1 MVESSD
7 TSSERLKL
15 GWIDSPRFASVGE
28 ADSRLEIQIDM
39 ASKSEKI
46 DIERT
51 KKTAEHVFD
60 VLGGALVSG
69 MIYLGDRLGL
79 YQALNGAG
87 AITSEELAR
96 RSGLH
101 ERWIREW
108 LYGQAAASLI
118 DYKGEGRFE
127 LSPESALV
135 LANEN
140 SPFFLAGGFSAL
152 PQQMAVLNLLPESF
166 KSGMGLT
173 YDQLGPEVNRGV
185 ERLLAPWFR
194 TQLVPIALPKLDGV
208 VAKLQAGAKVAD
220 VGCGAGVALIEMA
233 KAYPRSEFHG
243 YDIAKIPL
251 ARASENAQ
259 QAGIENITFHDAS
272 VDPLPGDASHD
283 FITTFD
289 CLHDMTRPD
298 LMMKAIRKAIK
309 NDGTWLIADVHG
321 QPTFEQNLKENP
333 LAPVMYGFSV
343 LCCMSSALSEPG
355 GLGLGTL
362 GFPEPVAR
370 KMTAEAGFTRFT
382 TRDFENPINA
392 YYEVRP

>member
-1 MVESSD
+1 M
-7 TSSERLKL
+7 TSTSE
-15 GWIDSPRFASVGE
+15 
-28 ADSRLEIQIDM
+28 
-39 ASKSEKI
+39 I
-46 DIERT
+46 DIEKT
-51 KKTAEHVFD
+51 KKTAEHVFGM
-60 VLGGALVSG
+60 LGGALASA
-69 MIYLGDRLGL
+69 MIYLGDRMGL
-79 YQALNGAG
+79 YGALNGAG
-87 AITSEELAR
+87 AMTSEELAR
-96 RSGLH
+96 KTGLH
-101 ERWIREW
+101 ERWVREW
-108 LYGQAAASLI
+108 LYGQAAANLI
-118 DYKGEGRFE
+118 DYKGDQRFE

-135 LANEN
+135 LANEV
-140 SPFFLAGGFSAL
+140 SPFFLAGGFCAL
-152 PQQMAVLNLLPESF
+152 PDQMAVLKLLPQSF

-194 TQLVPIALPKLDGV
+194 TQLVPSALPKLDGV

-233 KAYPRSEFHG
+233 KAYPRSSFHG
-243 YDIAKIPL
+243 YEIAKIVL
-251 ARASENAQ
+251 ARASENGK
-259 QAGIENITFHDAS
+259 QAGVKNIIFHDAS
-272 VDPLPGDASHD
+272 VDPLPADANHD

-298 LMMKAIRKAIK
+298 LVMQAIRKAIK
-309 NDGTWLIADVHG
+309 SDGTWLIADIHG
-321 QPTFEQNLKENP
+321 QPTFEQNLKDNP
-333 LAPVMYGFSV
+333 LAPLMYGFSV

-370 KMTAEAGFTRFT
+370 TMTLEAGFTRFT

>member
-1 MVESSD
+1 
-7 TSSERLKL
+7 
-15 GWIDSPRFASVGE
+15 
-28 ADSRLEIQIDM
+28 M
-39 ASKSEKI
+39 ANTTEQI
-46 DIERT
+46 DIEKT

-60 VLGGALVSG
+60 MLGGALVSA
-69 MIYLGDRLGL
+69 MIYLGDRMGL
-79 YQALNGAG
+79 YQVLSSAG
-87 AITSEELAR
+87 AVTSAELAQK
-96 RSGLH
+96 SGLH

-108 LYGQAAASLI
+108 LYGQAAAKLI
-118 DYKGEGRFE
+118 DYKGDGRFE
-127 LSPESALV
+127 LSPENALV

-140 SPFFLAGGFSAL
+140 SPFFLAGGFCAL

-166 KSGMGLT
+166 KSGRGLT

-194 TQLVPIALPKLDGV
+194 TQLVPSALPKLDGV
-208 VAKLQAGAKVAD
+208 VGRLQAGAKVAD
-220 VGCGAGVALIEMA
+220 IGCGSGVALIEMA
-233 KAYPRSEFHG
+233 KAYPRSAFHG
-243 YDIAKIPL
+243 YDIAKIAL
-251 ARASENAQ
+251 ARASANAKE
-259 QAGIENITFHDAS
+259 AGVSNISFHDAA

-298 LMMKAIRKAIK
+298 LVMVAIRKAIK

-321 QPTFEQNLKENP
+321 QPTFEQNLTENP

-343 LCCMSSALSEPG
+343 ICCMSSALSEPD

-370 KMTAEAGFTRFT
+370 EMTAKAGFTRFM

>member
-1 MVESSD
+1 
-7 TSSERLKL
+7 
-15 GWIDSPRFASVGE
+15 
-28 ADSRLEIQIDM
+28 M
-39 ASKSEKI
+39 ASTSEKTI
-46 DIERT
+46 DLERA
-51 KKTAEHVFD
+51 KKTAEHVFN
-60 VLGGALVSG
+60 VLGGALVSA

-79 YQALNGAG
+79 YQALDGAG
-87 AITSEELAR
+87 AVTSEELAKKT
-96 RSGLH
+96 GLH

-108 LYGQAAASLI
+108 LYGQAAANLI
-118 DYKGEGRFE
+118 DYKSEGRFE
-127 LSPESALV
+127 LSPENALV

-140 SPFFLAGGFSAL
+140 SPFFLGGGFCAL

-166 KSGMGLT
+166 KSGKGLT

-194 TQLVPIALPKLDGV
+194 TQLVPSALPRLDGV
-208 VAKLQAGAKVAD
+208 VGKLQAGAKVAD
-220 VGCGAGVALIEMA
+220 VGCGSGVALIEMA
-233 KAYPRSEFHG
+233 KAFPLSAFHG

-251 ARASENAQ
+251 ARASENAKQ
-259 QAGIENITFHDAS
+259 SGAKNITFHDAS
-272 VDPLPGDASHD
+272 VDPLPADASHD

-298 LMMKAIRKAIK
+298 RVMQAIRRAIK
-309 NDGTWLIADVHG
+309 SDGTWLIADVHG
-321 QPTFEQNLKENP
+321 QPTFEQNLTDNP

-343 LCCMSSALSEPG
+343 LCCMSSALSEPD

-382 TRDFENPINA
+382 TRDFDNPINA

>member
-1 MVESSD
+1 
-7 TSSERLKL
+7 
-15 GWIDSPRFASVGE
+15 
-28 ADSRLEIQIDM
+28 M

-69 MIYLGDRLGL
+69 MIYLGDRMGL
-79 YQALNGAG
+79 YQALNGGG

-96 RSGLH
+96 KTGLH

-108 LYGQAAASLI
+108 LYGQAAANLI

-140 SPFFLAGGFSAL
+140 SPFFLAGGFCAL
-152 PQQMAVLNLLPESF
+152 PQQMAVLTLLPDSF
-166 KSGMGLT
+166 KSGRGLT

-194 TQLVPIALPKLDGV
+194 TQLVPNALPKLEGV
-208 VAKLQAGAKVAD
+208 VPKLQTGAKVAD

-233 KAYPRSEFHG
+233 KAYPRSDFHG
-243 YDIAKIPL
+243 YDIAKITL
-251 ARASENAQ
+251 ARASEKPK
-259 QAGIENITFHDAS
+259 QADIEKIFFHDAGF
-272 VDPLPGDASHD
+272 DPLLDDASHD

-298 LMMKAIRKAIK
+298 L
-309 NDGTWLIADVHG
+309 
-321 QPTFEQNLKENP
+321 
-333 LAPVMYGFSV
+333 VM
-343 LCCMSSALSEPG
+343 
-355 GLGLGTL
+355 
-362 GFPEPVAR
+362 
-370 KMTAEAGFTRFT
+370 
-382 TRDFENPINA
+382 
-392 YYEVRP
+392 

>member
-1 MVESSD
+1 MGS
-7 TSSERLKL
+7 TSEQ
-15 GWIDSPRFASVGE
+15 V
-28 ADSRLEIQIDM
+28 
-39 ASKSEKI
+39 

-51 KKTAEHVFD
+51 KKTAERVFD

-69 MIYLGDRLGL
+69 MIYLGDRMGL

-87 AITSEELAR
+87 AMTSEELAR
-96 RSGLH
+96 KTGLH

-140 SPFFLAGGFSAL
+140 SPFFLAGGFCAL

-194 TQLVPIALPKLDGV
+194 TQLVPNALPKLDGV

-220 VGCGAGVALIEMA
+220 IGCGSGVALIEMA
-233 KAYPRSEFHG
+233 KAYPRSNFHG
-243 YDIAKIPL
+243 FDIAQIAL
-251 ARASENAQ
+251 VRASENAQ
-259 QAGIENITFHDAS
+259 QAGVKNITFHNAS
-272 VDPLPGDASHD
+272 VDPLAGDASHD
-283 FITTFD
+283 FITTFED
-289 CLHDMTRPD
+289 
-298 LMMKAIRKAIK
+298 RK
-309 NDGTWLIADVHG
+309 
-321 QPTFEQNLKENP
+321 
-333 LAPVMYGFSV
+333 
-343 LCCMSSALSEPG
+343 
-355 GLGLGTL
+355 
-362 GFPEPVAR
+362 
-370 KMTAEAGFTRFT
+370 
-382 TRDFENPINA
+382 
-392 YYEVRP
+392 